1 MENRELVPGLESL
14 LKEFLSVQG
23 LDLVEMDCLRGGG
36 GLIVRLSVDKP
47 DGGVTVGECS
57 QANRRIADLIEE
69 KNLIQER
76 YIVEVNSP
84 GLDRPLKTRADFR
97 RCPGR
102 KVKFFLIEPLNG
114 KIEIDGVIS
123 GVSEDAVLVS
133 TPAGD
138 CSIPLSQIHKAK
150 QIF

>member
-1 MENRELVPGLESL
+1 MENKELVPGLESL

-23 LDLVEMDCLRGGG
+23 LDLVEMDCFRAARSLV
-36 GLIVRLSVDKP
+36 VRLSVDKP
-47 DGGVTVGECS
+47 EGGITVGECS
-57 QANRRIADLIEE
+57 QVNRRIADLIEE
-69 KNLIQER
+69 KNLIQDSC
-76 YIVEVNSP
+76 IVEVNSP
-84 GLDRPLKTRADFR
+84 GLDRPLKTRQDFR

-102 KVKFFLIEPLNG
+102 KVKFFLIEPING
-114 KIEIDGVIS
+114 KIEMDGVIS
-123 GVSEDAVLVS
+123 GVSEDAVQVS

>member
-1 MENRELVPGLESL
+1 MENKELVPGLESL

-23 LDLVEMDCLRGGG
+23 LDLVEMDCHRAGKS
-36 GLIVRLSVDKP
+36 LIVRLSVDKP
-47 DGGVTVGECS
+47 EGGITVGDCS
-57 QANRRIADLIEE
+57 KVNRRIGDLLEE
-69 KNLIQER
+69 KNIIPED

-84 GLDRPLKTRADFR
+84 GLDRPLKTKADFR
-97 RCPGR
+97 RCTGR
-102 KVKFFLIEPLNG
+102 QVKFFLIEPLNG

-123 GVSEDAVLVS
+123 GASEDAVQVT

>member
-1 MENRELVPGLESL
+1 MENKELVPGLESL
-14 LKEFLSVQG
+14 LKEFLSAQG
-23 LDLVEMDCLRGGG
+23 LDLVEMECFRGGRS
-36 GLIVRLSVDKP
+36 LVVRLSVDKP
-47 DGGVTVGECS
+47 EGGITVGECS
-57 QANRRIADLIEE
+57 KVNRRIGDLIEE
-69 KNLIQER
+69 KSIIQEA

-84 GLDRPLKTRADFR
+84 GLDRPLKTRADFK

-102 KVKFFLIEPLNG
+102 KVKFFLIESING

-138 CSIPLSQIHKAK
+138 CFIPLSQIHKAK